1 MKLLLTTA
9 IVATSL
15 LSWSC
20 AGEYRLTDIERAKL
34 DVPLQKLL
42 EDNREDNRTLDMS
55 VRTDGTKQ
63 YAVVIRSDNPD
74 EIRKLGVPVS
84 SAFDDII
91 VARATVGEL
100 RTIVALPAV
109 RSVQTGTRRSTE

>member
-1 MKLLLTTA
+1 MKLLLMSA
-9 IVATSL
+9 IVTTSL

-20 AGEYRLTDIERAKL
+20 AGEYRLTDIERTKL

-42 EDNREDNRTLDMS
+42 EENREDIRTLDMS
-55 VRTDGTKQ
+55 VRADGAKQ

-84 SAFDDII
+84 SAFDDVI

-109 RSVQTGTRRSTE
+109 RSVHAGTKRSIE